1 MTDTYDVVVEV
12 AAYGICSPYNFHSY
26 RRWHVLLPCICQ
38 TCKKTMYPIIS
49 TAVSCVRCRAVVHR
63 GICMRS
69 TVSDCPYVN
78 HPRTIKRQSAV
89 VKEQLLKQYN
99 CRMSM
104 PPLIS
109 KVSVI
114 DNKQETVCKN
124 SAALEELISI
134 PPPGSIDCIWSK
146 NLQLLAN
153 EQSAVVKSPNISLLL
168 RSYSSGDEFLRT
180 LDLVVQSLLDDAL
193 SFPGR
198 VCSSLHAIYLNTNF
212 GHDRKSL
219 QHARECLDAITCAVL
234 SVLPL
239 EITTKNYAV
248 TEAVSRTVDRHV
260 LGLSHRAMYCK
271 VFLTAQLISDVDD
284 KKLSSLNFDKQT
296 KLNGLQLKHDNM
308 SKEMSA
314 NYGTAKATLVSATK
328 MTSPRD
334 KVSQLRKALQIISKV
349 ASTDSN
355 LIDGNPSSALN
366 ISNSHI
372 SPTNSDPKMFPDS
385 ISIEPRVEEI
395 ATGSTLVDEI
405 YVNTTIAGV
414 SNEESLVDADALLE
428 VVTQVILSTIN
439 SHEGNN
445 AEMIE
450 IFWFAEC
457 AYIESMMKEGD
468 WTLGI
473 ESYALATIMQAL
485 QSIIR

>member
-1 MTDTYDVVVEV
+1 MTNIYDVLVEV
-12 AAYGICSPYNFHSY
+12 AAYGICSPFNFHSY
-26 RRWHVLLPCICQ
+26 RRWHVLLPCICH
-38 TCKKTMYPIIS
+38 TCKQTMYPIIS

-69 TVSDCPYVN
+69 TASDCPYVN

-89 VKEQLLKQYN
+89 VKEQLSMQYN
-99 CRMSM
+99 FRMSM

-109 KVSVI
+109 KTTVI

-124 SAALEELISI
+124 SAALKEAIPI

-234 SVLPL
+234 SALPL

-248 TEAVSRTVDRHV
+248 TEAVSGMVDRHV

-271 VFLTAQLISDVDD
+271 VFLTSQLISDADD
-284 KKLSSLNFDKQT
+284 KKLSSLNFDKQK
-296 KLNGLQLKHDNM
+296 KLNDLKLKHDSM

-334 KVSQLRKALQIISKV
+334 KVSQLRKALQIISRV
-349 ASTDSN
+349 ASTNSN
-355 LIDGNPSSALN
+355 LIDG
-366 ISNSHI
+366 HI
-372 SPTNSDPKMFPDS
+372 GPTNSDSKMFTDS
-385 ISIEPRVEEI
+385 TSIEPRIEEI
-395 ATGSTLVDEI
+395 ATGSTLVNEI
-405 YVNTTIAGV
+405 YVDTTVAGV

-457 AYIESMMKEGD
+457 AYIESMMNEGD